1 MDYEGLIASSE
12 VIQFLQSP
20 CPRLERFTLK
30 TSSLRSPIG
39 HSSGEHLRSVRLHG
53 VDLRWDECTLRN
65 FRTLSLHVSDTWGM
79 DEGPSLQQILAILSR
94 SLALKVL
101 ELTDMVDAYER
112 GRTVVPMLEELAHV
126 DQINLLSLWTLR
138 IIDVSSA
145 IPFPSSQQFTR
156 LTLMTSIATPN

>member
-1 MDYEGLIASSE
+1 
-12 VIQFLQSP
+12 
-20 CPRLERFTLK
+20 
-30 TSSLRSPIG
+30 
-39 HSSGEHLRSVRLHG
+39 
-53 VDLRWDECTLRN
+53 
-65 FRTLSLHVSDTWGM
+65 M